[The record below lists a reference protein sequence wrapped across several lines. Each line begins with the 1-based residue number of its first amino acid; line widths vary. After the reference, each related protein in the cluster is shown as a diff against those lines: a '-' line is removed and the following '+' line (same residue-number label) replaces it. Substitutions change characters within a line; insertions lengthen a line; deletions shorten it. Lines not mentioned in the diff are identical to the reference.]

1 MSYKLTYFVVAA
13 VLVLDGYRLKY
24 KKKLIIIRTF
34 FIEKLSN
41 TWIENIRFKLS

>member
-24 KKKLIIIRTF
+24 KKQTY
-34 FIEKLSN
+34 N
-41 TWIENIRFKLS
+41 Y